1 MSKSLFRTFRGFTL
15 VAAAAIVAAA
25 VVMVSCYP
33 NGPESAEDFDVVA
46 TFYKQDADFTSFAS
60 FAIVDSVAII
70 KIKGSENLELD
81 REFEDDFLTA
91 ISDHMVARGYQ
102 KIDNPDQVKPDLGVL
117 VAAAATTEY
126 DPYATQPWFSYWGD
140 WIAFDNPAL
149 DDLNVSWGL
158 DFAWYSGSVVYSYDV
173 GAFVVAIVDF
183 KSIESGTEEDK
194 LNALWLA
201 TMNGVA
207 TGNNRTM
214 AGRVLKGIDQM
225 FAQSPYLSKTGDTQ

>member
-1 MSKSLFRTFRGFTL
+1 
-15 VAAAAIVAAA
+15 
-25 VVMVSCYP
+25 
-33 NGPESAEDFDVVA
+33 
-46 TFYKQDADFTSFAS
+46 
-60 FAIVDSVAII
+60 
-70 KIKGSENLELD
+70 
-81 REFEDDFLTA
+81 
-91 ISDHMVARGYQ
+91 
-102 KIDNPDQVKPDLGVL
+102 
-117 VAAAATTEY
+117 
-126 DPYATQPWFSYWGD
+126 PWFSYWGD

-183 KSIESGTEEDK
+183 KSIESGTEENK

-225 FAQSPYLSKTGDTQ
+225 FAQSPYLSKTGGTQ